1 MTLRWFDKLVRDI
14 RYAVRT
20 LGRSPGLL
28 VIATFSLAVGIGA
41 NVVVFSIVESVLL
54 RPFPYH
60 DPNRIVFVW
69 GGASTSLENH
79 IPASGLSELRRR
91 SRFLEAVEPY
101 TQTTTNSIGIQPVR
115 VGRIGR
121 GAFDVLGVRPI
132 VGPGYSRD
140 RGTMPAP
147 EVVLSYGF
155 WQIHY
160 AGDPSVVGQVLEVDN
175 DPIEIVGVM
184 PRGFFFPESDVD
196 MWAPVSDLS
205 VFGQDISRLG
215 IARLRPG
222 TRIEEAQAELNVILE
237 SVRAGTTGDEPGF
250 ARIFPIHDV
259 VVGDYSLM
267 LFLLLGAVGLV
278 LLIASSNVANILL
291 VRGLARRKEFA
302 IRAACGGSR
311 LQLAAQVLTESVLLA
326 AIAGICV
333 LPLSQWGIDLVLG
346 LGLVDIPR
354 IESASI
360 NWRVLLYGGV
370 VALVAAVTA
379 GCLPAWRVSRVELTE
394 TLKIGAAQTV
404 LRSSGG
410 RLRDAIV
417 RAQVAVAIV
426 LLVGAGLFVRS
437 AIALAEVDW
446 GFSDDNL
453 SLTVGESMSL
463 IPYNPRR
470 TRDLVESVLENLR
483 QIPGVQSVSVGV
495 SAPLAEGN
503 AYATE
508 YVVGEEG
515 SVSSGIAA
523 NNFIVA
529 PGYFETLGV
538 AVQGRR
544 FEDIDPFSGIEG
556 IILNESLADRI
567 FSGADPIGRTVHL
580 AEASQPPELEVDPE
594 RERGGIIVD
603 NVQAPD
609 AYSISEDTR
618 RVVIGVASDFR
629 MSGDL
634 GRDSS
639 EPAVYTDYRRVFD
652 ADFSRGLVPM
662 RPNKFLIRSTQEFQS
677 LIEVART
684 RIHEIDPN
692 IVLRHARM
700 EDLVSRGIGGTGSN
714 RLLLSLSAVFGSL
727 SLLLAMVGIYGSMSH
742 AVSQRASELGIRMAL
757 GAQRPD
763 LLWLVMKRGVWLIVP
778 GIVLG
783 LMGAWAATRL
793 FGTLLFG
800 VEPTDGVTF
809 VAVSLLFSTVAL
821 GACLVPALRAI
832 RVDPLIAT
840 RCE

>member
-1 MTLRWFDKLVRDI
+1 MTLQWFDNLVRDI
-14 RYAVRT
+14 RYAART

-28 VIATFSLAVGIGA
+28 AVATLSLAVGIGA

-54 RPFPYH
+54 RPFPYR
-60 DPNRIVFVW
+60 DPNQLVFVW
-69 GGASTSLENH
+69 GGASTSLDNH
-79 IPASGLSELRRR
+79 IPASELSELRRR

-101 TQTTTNSIGIQPVR
+101 KQTLTRSMGTQSVR
-115 VGRIGR
+115 VGRVGR
-121 GAFDVLGVRPI
+121 GVFDLLGVRPI
-132 VGPGYSRD
+132 VGPGYSPD
-140 RGTMPAP
+140 SGTALGP
-147 EVVLSYGF
+147 ELVLSYGF
-155 WQIHY
+155 WQTHY
-160 AGDPSVVGQVLEVDN
+160 AGDPSVVGQVLEVN
-175 DPIEIVGVM
+175 TVPREIVGVM
-184 PRGFFFPESDVD
+184 PRGFLFPESDVD
-196 MWAPVSDLS
+196 MWSPVTELT
-205 VFGQDISRLG
+205 VFGSNTHLG

-237 SVRAGTTGDEPGF
+237 SVRAGTAGDEPRV
-250 ARIFPIHDV
+250 ARVFPIHDV

-311 LQLAAQVLTESVLLA
+311 SQLAAQVLTESVLLA

-354 IESASI
+354 IEAASI
-360 NWRVLLYGGV
+360 NWRVLIYGGV
-370 VALVAAVTA
+370 GALVAAVTA
-379 GCLPAWRVSRVELTE
+379 GCLPAWNVSRVELTE
-394 TLKIGAAQTV
+394 SLKIGAAQTV

-446 GFSDDNL
+446 GFNDDNL

-483 QIPGVQSVSVGV
+483 QIPGVQSVSAGV

-508 YVVGEEG
+508 YVVGGEG
-515 SVSSGIAA
+515 SVNSGIAA

-556 IILNESLADRI
+556 IILNESLADRM
-567 FSGADPIGRTVHL
+567 FRGADPIGRTVHL

-652 ADFSRGLVPM
+652 SEFSFGLVPM
-662 RPNKFLIRSTQEFQS
+662 RPNKFLIRSTEEFQS
-677 LIEVART
+677 LMEVVRT
-684 RIHEIDPN
+684 RFREVDPD

-700 EDLVSRGIGGTGSN
+700 EDLVSRGIGGAGSN
-714 RLLLSLSAVFGSL
+714 RLLLSLSAVFGGL
-727 SLLLAMVGIYGSMSH
+727 SLLLATVGIYGSMSH
-742 AVSQRASELGIRMAL
+742 AVSQRTSELGIRMAL

-763 LLWLVMKRGVWLIVP
+763 LLLLVMKRGVWLIVP
-778 GIVLG
+778 GIVCG
-783 LMGAWAATRL
+783 LLGAWAATRL

-809 VAVSLLFSTVAL
+809 IAVSLLFSTVAF
-821 GACLVPALRAI
+821 GACLVTALRAI